1 MRNIKE
7 SFIMPRK
14 KCIGIYTMKCKA
26 QDTVHTQEN
35 IKDGL
40 SVFNDEVI

>member
-14 KCIGIYTMKCKA
+14 VIH
-26 QDTVHTQEN
+26 QDLYNEMQSTRKTQEN

-40 SVFNDEVI
+40 SVFNDELI